1 MLPTVLAAFLFILL
15 LSMITLYGYRA
26 YVRPSRIYDRV
37 GGAAESL
44 REPVASPRERMVRVF
59 GQIGEKIPLSPSEQ
73 TITRRDLTMAG
84 YRSDTAIAVFYGVK
98 VMAAVAAML
107 FALLVR
113 NSLSDATMVR
123 IVILI
128 GFTGFG
134 YYAPTLGLEK
144 LVKQR
149 QMKLRLS
156 LPDAVDMLVIAVEAG
171 LGLDQALQYVS
182 REITEG
188 HAELADE
195 LNLVGYEMRAGKRR
209 AESLRNLAVRTGE
222 SELRKLVAIL
232 TQSDRFGTSMGESLR
247 THSDFMRLRRKQDA
261 EERAAK
267 IGVKLVFPIFLFIL
281 PSMMLVAAGPA
292 LLKIFSDL
300 FPMMQNFGK

>member
-1 MLPTVLAAFLFILL
+1 MIPAVLAAFLFILL

-44 REPVASPRERMVRVF
+44 REPGATPRERMVRVF

-73 TITRRDLTMAG
+73 TVTRRDLTMAG

-98 VMAAVAAML
+98 VIAAVTAML

-171 LGLDQALQYVS
+171 L
-182 REITEG
+182 
-188 HAELADE
+188 
-195 LNLVGYEMRAGKRR
+195 
-209 AESLRNLAVRTGE
+209 
-222 SELRKLVAIL
+222 
-232 TQSDRFGTSMGESLR
+232 
-247 THSDFMRLRRKQDA
+247 
-261 EERAAK
+261 
-267 IGVKLVFPIFLFIL
+267 
-281 PSMMLVAAGPA
+281 
-292 LLKIFSDL
+292 
-300 FPMMQNFGK
+300 

>member
-1 MLPTVLAAFLFILL
+1 MLPIILASFLFILL

-37 GGAAESL
+37 GGTAESM
-44 REPVASPRERMVRVF
+44 REPGTSPRDRMVHIF
-59 GQIGEKIPLSPSEQ
+59 EQIGDKIPLSPSEQ

-98 VMAAVAAML
+98 VIAAVAMML
-107 FALLVR
+107 FALVVR

-128 GFTGFG
+128 GFTGLG

-144 LVKQR
+144 LVAKR

-156 LPDAVDMLVIAVEAG
+156 LPDAVDMLVISVEAG

-182 REITEG
+182 REITDG
-188 HAELADE
+188 HPELADE
-195 LNLVGYEMRAGKRR
+195 LSLVGYEMRAGKRR

-247 THSDFMRLRRKQDA
+247 THSDFMRMRRKQDA

-292 LLKIFSDL
+292 LLKIFTDL

>member
-1 MLPTVLAAFLFILL
+1 MLATLLASLLFILL

-26 YVRPSRIYDRV
+26 YVRPGRIYDRV
-37 GGAAESL
+37 GGATESI
-44 REPVASPRERMVRVF
+44 REPGTSSRDRMMRVF
-59 GQIGEKIPLSPSEQ
+59 EQIGDKIPLSASEQ
-73 TITRRDLTMAG
+73 TVTRRDLTMAG
-84 YRSDTAIAVFYGVK
+84 YRSDTAVGVFNGAK
-98 VMAAVAAML
+98 VIAAVAAML
-107 FALLVR
+107 FALLIR

-123 IVILI
+123 MVILI

-156 LPDAVDMLVIAVEAG
+156 LPDAVDMLVISVEAG

-188 HAELADE
+188 HPELADE

-222 SELRKLVAIL
+222 SEIRKLVAIL

-292 LLKIFSDL
+292 LLKIFTDL

>member
-1 MLPTVLAAFLFILL
+1 MLPAILAAFLFILL
-15 LSMITLYGYRA
+15 LSMITWYGYHA

-44 REPVASPRERMVRVF
+44 REPGTSTRDRMVRAF
-59 GQIGEKIPLSPSEQ
+59 EQIGEKIPLSSSEQ
-73 TITRRDLTMAG
+73 TVTRRDLVMAG
-84 YRSDTAIAVFYGVK
+84 YRSDTAIAAFYGIK

-107 FALLVR
+107 LALLVR

-134 YYAPTLGLEK
+134 YYFPTLGLEK

-149 QMKLRLS
+149 QSKLRLS

-188 HAELADE
+188 HPELSDE

-247 THSDFMRLRRKQDA
+247 THSDFMRMRRKQDA

-292 LLKIFSDL
+292 LLKVFQDL